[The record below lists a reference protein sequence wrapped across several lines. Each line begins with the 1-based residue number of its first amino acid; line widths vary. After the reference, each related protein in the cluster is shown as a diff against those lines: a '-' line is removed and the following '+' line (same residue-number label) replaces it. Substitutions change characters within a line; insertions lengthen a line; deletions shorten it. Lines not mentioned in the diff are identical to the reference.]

1 MGFQRFGD
9 LSMQL
14 LAGAA
19 QQATMRRVLHQSVL
33 EGIDRI
39 GRPASLENQLRGDEA
54 GEGGLQLVLWKT
66 GDGSQQLV

>member
-1 MGFQRFGD
+1 
-9 LSMQL
+9 
-14 LAGAA
+14 
-19 QQATMRRVLHQSVL
+19 MRRVLHQSVL